1 MDVSRTVAT
10 LGTTLLLFGFGLGPL
25 LWGPVSEM
33 YGRKW
38 AVLPTYVAGACFSL
52 GTAMSGNI
60 ETVLLTRFAT
70 GFFASAPLNVTGGV
84 LNDMYCTEQR
94 AIALVC
100 YGIAVL
106 GGPTI
111 GPIIGGAIVSSSWG
125 WRGTQYVSGISCYDS
140 SKSVVHLERDLDNLY
155 RSGNIVKLTLA
166 FPYPPLATAEKIMQ
180 VTAVY
185 MFIMAS
191 LDIIL
196 IDETMAKKLLVLKA
210 RRLRVETK
218 DWALHAEREEEDV
231 NPSSLAHEYLVK
243 PLFLLC
249 NPICLL
255 VSLYASFVYGL
266 LYANL
271 GAFPV
276 VFQQMRGWNNVIGAL
291 PFLAFLIGIFLGAVM
306 NIANTPRFVRSL
318 RANGN
323 RPVPEARLP
332 PMMIGS
338 VSFAVGLF
346 VFGWTSQ
353 EQIHWIWSCVGAT
366 FTGFGFFTIFQVP
379 LSSPPPF

>member
-1 MDVSRTVAT
+1 MEVSRTIAT

-38 AVLPTYVAGACFSL
+38 AVLPTYIAGACFSL
-52 GTAMSGNI
+52 GTAMAGNI

-84 LNDMYCTEQR
+84 LNDLFCTEQR

-111 GPIIGGAIVSSSWG
+111 EPI
-125 WRGTQYVSGISCYDS
+125 
-140 SKSVVHLERDLDNLY
+140 
-155 RSGNIVKLTLA
+155 
-166 FPYPPLATAEKIMQ
+166 Q
-180 VTAVY
+180 VTALY
-185 MFIMAS
+185 MFVVAS
-191 LDIIL
+191 IDILL
-196 IDETMAKKLLVLKA
+196 IDDTMVKKLLVLKA
-210 RRLRVETK
+210 KRLRVEIK
-218 DWALHAEREEEDV
+218 NWALHAQREEEDI
-231 NPSSLAHEYLVK
+231 NSSSLAHRYLVK
-243 PLFLLC
+243 PLLLLC
-249 NPICLL
+249 TPICLL
-255 VSLYASFVYGL
+255 VSLYASFVYSL

-276 VFQQMRGWNNVIGAL
+276 VYQQMRGWNNVIGAI
-291 PFLAFLIGIFLGAVM
+291 PFLAFLIGIFIGAVM
-306 NIANTPRFVRSL
+306 NIANTPRFVRSF

-338 VSFAVGLF
+338 VSFAVSLF

-353 EQIHWIWSCVGAT
+353 EQIHWVWSCVGAT
-366 FTGFGFFTIFQVP
+366 FTGFGFFTIFQSALNYLVDTFTEHSASAIAATTFLRSTFASAFP
-379 LSSPPPF
+379 LSITPMLEKMGIPQ